1 MKISDLIKLEKKA
14 IELFDEYIKEGDHK
28 PQVRSLVRHFTT
40 QLEISENGCSRAGSS
55 EIINKPDWSILVWD
69 FIKERINPLN
79 EFKDLAKS
87 ITNNYK
93 SNINK
98 ITPNCN
104 EIAQISL
111 WLEELIKKIIYEKI
125 KDNLSEDSLIDHAS
139 LFKSELELA
148 PIEYKY
154 KYYLSGLY
162 LEPEFIHIN
171 EKVSLRKVKK
181 SDLEYYSEPLMHLP
195 KSHGGISSSI
205 LKITLST
212 QDEKNNFEYINNIF
226 NSLRLFQL
234 GSVLSL
240 ESETVRKTVIWSSGK
255 SRGFNNDFFFS
266 FKKYT
271 VKESDIDIFTKFIN
285 RIVDDLFF
293 DKNNKKYWSLGISI
307 DRYNS
312 ALLNK
317 ARNEQRLMISVMGLE
332 SLFSLPKERGENA
345 YKLSIRVAKLLEFMN
360 FEVNKVRLLVRKA
373 YNYRNVYVHG
383 LFISEKDRNDMN
395 EILPEIL
402 NYLRI
407 SIIIF
412 LLNLKIGKYQILNI
426 IDNSMID
433 PIQNKNLK
441 NLIEKSIKEYKEVL
455 SNP

>member
-40 QLEISENGCSRAGSS
+40 QLEISENGCSSAGSS
-55 EIINKPDWSILVWD
+55 EFINKPDWSTLVWD
-69 FIKERINPLN
+69 FIKEKINPLI
-79 EFKDLAKS
+79 EFKELAKS
-87 ITNNYK
+87 ITSSYK
-93 SNINK
+93 SNINI

-104 EIAQISL
+104 EIAQTSL
-111 WLEELIKKIIYEKI
+111 WLEGLIKKIIHEKI
-125 KDNLSEDSLIDHAS
+125 GGNFSEDSLIDYAS

-154 KYYLSGLY
+154 KFYLSGLY

-171 EKVSLRKVKK
+171 EKVRLRKVKK

-195 KSHGGISSSI
+195 KSRGISSSI

-212 QDEKNNFEYINNIF
+212 QDEKYNFEYINKIF

-240 ESETVRKTVIWSSGK
+240 ESETVKKTVIWSSGK
-255 SRGFNNDFFFS
+255 SRGFSDIIFFS

-345 YKLSIRVAKLLEFMN
+345 YKLSIRVAKLLGFMN
-360 FEVNKVRLLVRKA
+360 FEVNRARLLVRKA
-373 YNYRNVYVHG
+373 YNYRNMYVHG

-426 IDNSMID
+426 IDNSLID
-433 PIQNKNLK
+433 SIQSKNLK
-441 NLIEKSIKEYKEVL
+441 NLIEKSIKEYKEIL
-455 SNP
+455 SSP